1 MHGVGAPHIA
11 SMLPD
16 IKNALNAMFGQSN
29 CLHLINFSVA
39 NIQTIFLIPI
49 TQVVF
54 YKKRLSWKLPSRRA
68 VYAT

>member
-1 MHGVGAPHIA
+1 
-11 SMLPD
+11 
-16 IKNALNAMFGQSN
+16 MFGQSN

-54 YKKRLSWKLPSRRA
+54 YKKTVELEAAISQSRLCNFNTSSFVRHESDP
-68 VYAT
+68 VGI